1 MTKKT
6 VDALQ
11 KLLGA
16 TLEANSQIHEALDAI
31 VSHGTKTMQALKVA
45 CDEEIAKIRD
55 EAERRI
61 TETRRHFAELQRIEK
76 ERQDQLVALL
86 NRFDEPEPEKRPEP
100 RQSAQPVTLPVKN
113 TKAA

>member
-11 KLLGA
+11 RLIGA
-16 TLEANSQIHEALDAI
+16 TLEANSQIHSGLANI
-31 VSHGTKTMQALKVA
+31 VAHCSKNHQAFKTA

-55 EAERRI
+55 EADRRI
-61 TETRRHFAELQRIEK
+61 EETRRHFAELQRIEK

-100 RQSAQPVTLPVKN
+100 RQSAEPVTLPVKN